1 MMCVSLLIYYISKID
16 NPSCL
21 TDKNSFN
28 RSIKLQQ
35 IIPLKSLYAL
45 VAHELLTA
53 TLFTVLILAADPQ
66 D

>member
-1 MMCVSLLIYYISKID
+1 MMCVSLIYYLSKID

-28 RSIKLQQ
+28 LSIKLQQ
-35 IIPLKSLYAL
+35 NISLKSLCAL
-45 VAHELLTA
+45 VVHELLTA

-66 D
+66 N